1 MMVWEERGTAT
12 QKMVMLCK
20 SILRKWLRQQ
30 EAPENQEKCFFF
42 VSQASLMI
50 EEKQNGE
57 RTIKD

>member
-1 MMVWEERGTAT
+1 MVWEERETDT
-12 QKMVMLCK
+12 EKMVMLCK